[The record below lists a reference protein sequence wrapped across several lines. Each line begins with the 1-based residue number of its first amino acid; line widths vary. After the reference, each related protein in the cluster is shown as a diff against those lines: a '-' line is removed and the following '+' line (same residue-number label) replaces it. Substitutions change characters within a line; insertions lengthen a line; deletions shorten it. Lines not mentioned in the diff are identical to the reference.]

1 MPAAASRHGML
12 LRVSWVLV
20 HLAMGYGAI
29 LALIFV
35 PYIQTLAVYGHHRG
49 FSATP
54 NFSWP
59 ENYGLAPGKAVNLYI
74 NSADNT
80 TLGAWFVTS
89 ERYYRSMPFPVQ
101 TIDIPVALKQRPT
114 ILFLHGKSGHR
125 AIPQRIAVYSALSS
139 RLNANILAVDY
150 RGFGDSEGSPT
161 IAGVA
166 SDARAAWD
174 FLFAHGARP
183 QDVLIVGH
191 SLGTAIAALLA
202 AELCQDSINPLGL
215 VLLAPFASLRT
226 VLHEYY
232 ILGLFPLFKPLAM
245 APALA
250 RFLLGLATHAF
261 DTLGLLPNITSS
273 VLIAHAE
280 DDEAFPHAH
289 ADMLFDAFLE
299 LIPATSPIPSF
310 NMDSV
315 ARQAELRRGLVTVQ
329 EIPTFGKLEEAQSG
343 GRKFA
348 LLKTVEG
355 THDILRAEGVQDVV
369 GRMFNLI

>member
-1 MPAAASRHGML
+1 VSILEASSCIAYWLPGR
-12 LRVSWVLV
+12 
-20 HLAMGYGAI
+20 
-29 LALIFV
+29 
-35 PYIQTLAVYGHHRG
+35 AVYGHHRG

-59 ENYGLAPGKAVNLYI
+59 ENYGLARESLSVFSNGADLAEVAGKAVNLYI

-174 FLFAHGARP
+174 FLLAHGARP

-245 APALA
+245 APAL
-250 RFLLGLATHAF
+250 T
-261 DTLGLLPNITSS
+261 
-273 VLIAHAE
+273 
-280 DDEAFPHAH
+280 
-289 ADMLFDAFLE
+289 
-299 LIPATSPIPSF
+299 
-310 NMDSV
+310 
-315 ARQAELRRGLVTVQ
+315 
-329 EIPTFGKLEEAQSG
+329 
-343 GRKFA
+343 RKF
-348 LLKTVEG
+348 
-355 THDILRAEGVQDVV
+355 R
-369 GRMFNLI
+369 

>member
-101 TIDIPVALKQRPT
+101 TIDIP
-114 ILFLHGKSGHR
+114 
-125 AIPQRIAVYSALSS
+125 RIAVYSALSS

-245 APALA
+245 APALT

-261 DTLGLLPNITSS
+261 DTLGLLP
-273 VLIAHAE
+273 

-329 EIPTFGKLEEAQSG
+329 EIPTFGRLEEAQSG